1 MSRFTHKM
9 KSYVKQFWP
18 LLTLICL
25 VALLS
30 YEVSVLFGTS
40 EKSENTFTFYARQI
54 VRTCADAKYKPTCYD
69 EEIPKLMNKF
79 SMEEAFKV
87 TSIVQDID
95 ENYGYCHV
103 LGHKLSAVETAK
115 DPSKWSEVV
124 SRCPSGVCSN
134 GCIHGAFQERFRK
147 EALTKEEIAEF
158 KPQFSEVC
166 EPREGYEPTGLEKGS
181 CYHALGHLLMYI
193 TSADIPSSLSI
204 CRELAKR
211 NGYDFTQ
218 VCYDGVFMQIYQP
231 LEPDDFTLIEGK
243 EVSKE
248 EAVGFC
254 AGFSGKE
261 KSSCWSESWPLFFD
275 EILSPGG
282 ALKHCSLLDE
292 DKDRCFDS
300 LMFVVP
306 TQMRFNIDGIIAY
319 CKALPERE
327 SKRCFSQ
334 TAARFIETDYRNS
347 LKSAQL
353 CEASAS
359 IDKDGDCWKDLI
371 KFSTFN
377 FHKGSGEW
385 KRFCEVM
392 PSPWKET
399 CLK

>member
-1 MSRFTHKM
+1 M
-9 KSYVKQFWP
+9 
-18 LLTLICL
+18 IAGL
-25 VALLS
+25 VVVVGFEANL
-30 YEVSVLFGTS
+30 LFGSSAKNTS
-40 EKSENTFTFYARQI
+40 TFTAYARQI
-54 VRTCADAKYKPTCYD
+54 LRACADAKYKPTCYD
-69 EEIPKLMNKF
+69 EEIPKLMEKF
-79 SMEEAFKV
+79 TMEDTFKI
-87 TSIVQDID
+87 TSFVQNMD
-95 ENYGYCHV
+95 ESYGYCHV
-103 LGHKLSAVETAK
+103 LGHKLSAAETSK
-115 DPSKWSEVV
+115 DPSKWTEVI

-147 EALTKEEIAEF
+147 ESLTKEEIAEF

-166 EPREGYEPTGLEKGS
+166 EARNGYNPTGLEKGS

-193 TSADIPSSLSI
+193 TSADIPASLSL
-204 CRELAKR
+204 CRELAKK
-211 NGYDFTQ
+211 NDHDFTQ

-248 EAVGFC
+248 EAPAFC
-254 AGFSGKE
+254 ARFSGKE

-282 ALKHCSLLDE
+282 ALKHCSVLSD

-306 TQMRFNIDGIIAY
+306 TQMRFNIDDIIAY
-319 CKALPERE
+319 CKALPEAE

-334 TAARFIETDYRNS
+334 TAARFIETDYKNS
-347 LKSAQL
+347 LKSARL
-353 CEASAS
+353 CEAAAPV
-359 IDKDGDCWKDLI
+359 DKEGDCWKDLV

-377 FHKGSGEW
+377 FHKGSAEW

-399 CLK
+399 CLR